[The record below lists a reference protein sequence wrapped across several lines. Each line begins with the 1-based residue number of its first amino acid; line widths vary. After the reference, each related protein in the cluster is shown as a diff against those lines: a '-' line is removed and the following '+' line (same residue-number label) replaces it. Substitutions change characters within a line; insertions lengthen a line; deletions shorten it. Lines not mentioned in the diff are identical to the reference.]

1 MRIKSVLTKNQSGFT
16 LVEVM
21 VTLVIVTMLVGVI
34 GSFLVMHLKSY
45 ETTKSVIDIQ
55 YEAQLALNRIGKVAM
70 ESGGISYITSDSNMG
85 VDNDEASSTTSMTPY
100 AVVFEYASE
109 GIEGDKVVFLFDSV
123 YNRIVFKNIDATEIN
138 PYNPSYNINSIN
150 SEWYVFANYV
160 DSWTITPNAGAT
172 FDESTGINITM
183 NFKKNDAVI
192 TVSNSFKYR
201 NKY

>member
-1 MRIKSVLTKNQSGFT
+1 MRIKSALAKHQSGFT

-55 YEAQLALNRIGKVAM
+55 YEAQLALNRLGKVAM
-70 ESGGISYITSDSNMG
+70 ESAGVYNIDSESNPT
-85 VDNDEASSTTSMTPY
+85 V
-100 AVVFEYASE
+100 VVFEYKDDYHDE
-109 GIEGDKVVFLFDSV
+109 NEKIIFRYINNQILFKTL
-123 YNRIVFKNIDATEIN
+123 NKETLDATDW
-138 PYNPSYNINSIN
+138 SYDSDDLNSV
-150 SEWYVFANYV
+150 WYVFANYV
-160 DSWTITPNAGAT
+160 DSWTITPNPGAT

>member
-1 MRIKSVLTKNQSGFT
+1 MRIKKALAKNQSGFT

-55 YEAQLALNRIGKVAM
+55 YEAQLALSRLGKVAM
-70 ESGGISYITSDSNMG
+70 ESAGVYNVNSESNP
-85 VDNDEASSTTSMTPY
+85 TLI
-100 AVVFEYASE
+100 VFEYNDDYHDPNKKMIFYYD
-109 GIEGDKVVFLFDSV
+109 GNMVLFKTL
-123 YNRIVFKNIDATEIN
+123 NKETLDATDL
-138 PYNPSYNINSIN
+138 SYDSDDLNS
-150 SEWYVFANYV
+150 SWYVFANYV
-160 DSWTITPNAGAT
+160 DSWTITPNAGVT